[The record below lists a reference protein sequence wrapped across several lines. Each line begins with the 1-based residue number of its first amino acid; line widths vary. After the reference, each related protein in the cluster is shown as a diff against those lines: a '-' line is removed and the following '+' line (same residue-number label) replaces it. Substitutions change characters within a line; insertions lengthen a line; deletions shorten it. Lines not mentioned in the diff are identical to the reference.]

1 MNDKIDILQG
11 YLINGF
17 YIGYQDGLW
26 QLFAKDGDS
35 VAQGATLRGMVCQL
49 PDLDQAEWYA
59 SSLEQAASTFAES
72 AMKVANALYHE
83 KV

>member
-1 MNDKIDILQG
+1 MNDILDILQV
-11 YLINGF
+11 YLMNGF
-17 YIGYQDGLW
+17 YIGYDGLW
-26 QLFAKDGDS
+26 HLYARDGDS